1 MSTNHDPKKPA
12 PQTLDGYPVPE
23 ALHYLDQLTRLMDTA
38 FRIPGTQFR
47 FGLDA
52 IIGLVPGLGEGVSLV
67 ISGGLVLAM
76 FRHGVS
82 GPLLLRMVG
91 NMALDALIGA
101 IPILG
106 DLFDVAYKANRR
118 NLKLLLQHHRQGKST
133 KPALPYVAAAAV
145 LIVLLPLLFIGL
157 FVWGMAALLGAVIG

>member
-1 MSTNHDPKKPA
+1 MPNRPVQPLADQPLNSPS
-12 PQTLDGYPVPE
+12 VPE
-23 ALHYLDQLTRLMDTA
+23 SLRYLDQLTRLMDTA
-38 FRIPGTQFR
+38 FRVPGTQIR

-52 IIGLVPGLGEGVSLV
+52 MIGLIPGLGEGVSLV

-91 NMALDALIGA
+91 NMALDALVGS

-118 NLKLLLQHHRQGKST
+118 NLKLLLMHHEQGKPT
-133 KPALPYVAAAAV
+133 KPALPYVVAAAL
-145 LIVLLPLLFIGL
+145 LIALLPLVFIAL
-157 FVWGMAALLGAVIG
+157 FVWGMAALLGAM